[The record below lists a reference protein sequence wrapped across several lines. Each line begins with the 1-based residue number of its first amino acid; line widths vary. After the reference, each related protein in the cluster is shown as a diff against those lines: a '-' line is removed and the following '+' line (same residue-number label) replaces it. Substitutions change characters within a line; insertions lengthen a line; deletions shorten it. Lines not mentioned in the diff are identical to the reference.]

1 VEYGYSKVV
10 KPLRI
15 LQLATSTNGGAG
27 IAARRLHEALIENQ
41 LDSTLL
47 TLTDNSQSSSV
58 FEINRPPYN
67 KIKSSIFTFLQSTLI
82 QSSDQLLTPLSKN
95 TINEQSIKIDD
106 YQVIHIHAYYNL
118 LSTSG
123 IIELCQKN
131 PLKRFFITLHDERFL
146 TGGCHYSNGCVNIQF
161 GCRDCPQATRFGKYF
176 VHREYGEKLATL
188 NGLENLQLIS
198 PSAWLQTLA
207 RDNPATKDLRTHV
220 VRNPVP
226 QIFFD
231 VPNTATREGKLRI
244 LFISAHL
251 NTRMKGLITL
261 ISALNLIAEKGFSD
275 QFELLFVGHGQ
286 VPEFLDPRIV
296 FETTVTNTDEET
308 ANVLSR
314 CQILALPSIQDNLPS
329 TMTEAI
335 CAGLSV
341 VGTKT
346 GGIDEVLAA
355 FEQPTVNVG
364 DANGLATELLS
375 LLKFRTTPSRSKA
388 IDEFSYSAVAKS
400 MIHIYKTA

>member
-1 VEYGYSKVV
+1 MKS
-10 KPLRI
+10 LRI

-27 IAARRLHEALIENQ
+27 IAARRLHEALVENQ
-41 LDSTLL
+41 IDSTLL
-47 TLTDNSQSSSV
+47 TLTDNAHSSGTY
-58 FEINRPPYN
+58 EIKRSPYN
-67 KIKSSIFTFLQSTLI
+67 KLTSSIFTFLQSSLI
-82 QSSDQLLTPLSKN
+82 QSSDQLLTPLSKSTYN
-95 TINEQSIKIDD
+95 GQNIKLDD
-106 YQVIHIHAYYNL
+106 YQVVHIHAYYNL
-118 LSTSG
+118 LSTTE
-123 IIELCQKN
+123 IIELCQNN
-131 PLKRFFITLHDERFL
+131 PQKHFFITLHDERFL

-176 VHREYGEKLATL
+176 VHQEYSEKLSTL
-188 NGLENLQLIS
+188 NRLENLQLIS

-207 RDNPATKDLRTHV
+207 RNNPATKDLRAHI

-226 QIFFD
+226 QVFFD
-231 VPNTATREGKLRI
+231 IPRLAAHEGKLRI

-251 NTRMKGLITL
+251 NTRMKGLTTL
-261 ISALNLIAEKGFSD
+261 ISALNLIAERGFSD

-286 VPEFLDPRIV
+286 VPDIIDPRIA
-296 FETTVTNTDEET
+296 FKTAVTNTDEET
-308 ANVLSR
+308 ANVLSQ

-335 CAGLSV
+335 CGGLSV

-346 GGIDEVLAA
+346 GGIDEVLTAY
-355 FEQPTVNVG
+355 EQPTVNVG
-364 DANGLATELLS
+364 DAIGLATELLS

-400 MIHIYKTA
+400 VIQIYKIA

>member
-1 VEYGYSKVV
+1 MKS
-10 KPLRI
+10 LRI

-41 LDSTLL
+41 LHSTLL
-47 TLTDNSQSSSV
+47 TLTNNPQSSGTFAIKRS
-58 FEINRPPYN
+58 PYN
-67 KIKSSIFTFLQSTLI
+67 KITSSIFTFLQSKLI

-95 TINEQSIKIDD
+95 IFGGQNVKIDD

-118 LSTSG
+118 LSTSE

-131 PLKRFFITLHDERFL
+131 PQKHFFITLHDERFL
-146 TGGCHYSNGCVNIQF
+146 TGGCHYSDGCANIQF
-161 GCRDCPQATRFGKYF
+161 ACTDCPQATRFGKYF
-176 VHREYGEKLATL
+176 VHREYSEKLATL
-188 NGLENLQLIS
+188 NDLENLQLIS

-207 RDNPATKDLRTHV
+207 RDNPATKELRTHI

-226 QIFFD
+226 QVFFD
-231 VPNTATREGKLRI
+231 VPNMATHEGKLRI

-251 NTRMKGLITL
+251 NTRMKGLTTL
-261 ISALNLIAEKGFSD
+261 ISALNLIAEKGFSAH
-275 QFELLFVGHGQ
+275 FELLFVGHGQ
-286 VPEFLDPRIV
+286 VPDFLDPRIA
-296 FETTVTNTDEET
+296 FETAVTNTDQET

-329 TMTEAI
+329 TMSEAI

-346 GGIDEVLAA
+346 GGIDEVLISY
-355 FEQPTVNVG
+355 EQPTVNVG
-364 DANGLATELLS
+364 DALGLASELLS

-400 MIHIYKTA
+400 MIRIYKTA

>member
-1 VEYGYSKVV
+1 M
-10 KPLRI
+10 RI

-41 LDSTLL
+41 LHSRLL
-47 TLTDNSQSSSV
+47 TLTNNPQSSGTFAIKRFPYHKATSSV
-58 FEINRPPYN
+58 
-67 KIKSSIFTFLQSTLI
+67 FTFLQSKLI
-82 QSSDQLLTPLSKN
+82 QSSDQLLTPLS
-95 TINEQSIKIDD
+95 INIFGGQNVKIDD

-118 LSTSG
+118 LSTSE

-131 PLKRFFITLHDERFL
+131 PQKHFFITLHDERFL
-146 TGGCHYSNGCVNIQF
+146 TGGCHYSDGCANIQF
-161 GCRDCPQATRFGKYF
+161 ACSDCPQATRFGKYF
-176 VHREYGEKLATL
+176 VHREYSEKLATL
-188 NGLENLQLIS
+188 NDLENLQLIS

-207 RDNPATKDLRTHV
+207 RDNPATKELRTHI

-226 QIFFD
+226 QVFFD
-231 VPNTATREGKLRI
+231 VPNMATHEGKLRI

-251 NTRMKGLITL
+251 NTRMKGLTTL

-275 QFELLFVGHGQ
+275 HFELLFVGHGQ
-286 VPEFLDPRIV
+286 VPDFLDPRIA
-296 FETTVTNTDEET
+296 FETAVTNTDQET

-346 GGIDEVLAA
+346 GGIDEVLTAY
-355 FEQPTVNVG
+355 EQPTVNVD
-364 DANGLATELLS
+364 DAIGLSTELLS

-388 IDEFSYSAVAKS
+388 IDEFSYSAVAKR